1 MYGSVCREW
10 RMKPTDQTKK
20 YVISTYVTPAR
31 LKGEKVIQVRVGAVQ
46 KELGWTNR
54 TPSVF
59 STLLSKEF
67 QQEAG
72 VELIEKRGGPP
83 SGGPSTTVQFVY
95 RLLDKSSAGKSAPLN
110 AKPVPNGAGLEKLYG
125 ILGDAY
131 AELGGGEAY
140 LKAERNWGPDTWER
154 YDKQESTRKENRR

>member
-1 MYGSVCREW
+1 MYEDIE
-10 RMKPTDQTKK
+10 MKPTDLTKEHVIQK
-20 YVISTYVTPAR
+20 YVRPAR
-31 LKGEKVIQVRVGAVQ
+31 LNGESVVQVRVGTVQ

-59 STLLSKEF
+59 STLSSRDF

-72 VELIEKRGGPP
+72 LELIERKGGPP

-95 RLLDKSSAGKSAPLN
+95 RLIDEADRSSSPRSTS
-110 AKPVPNGAGLEKLYG
+110 KPIPNGAGLEKLYG
-125 ILGDAY
+125 ILKDTF

-140 LKAERNWGPDTWER
+140 LKSERNWGPDPWEK
-154 YDKQESTRKENRR
+154 YEKQEAARKENRK